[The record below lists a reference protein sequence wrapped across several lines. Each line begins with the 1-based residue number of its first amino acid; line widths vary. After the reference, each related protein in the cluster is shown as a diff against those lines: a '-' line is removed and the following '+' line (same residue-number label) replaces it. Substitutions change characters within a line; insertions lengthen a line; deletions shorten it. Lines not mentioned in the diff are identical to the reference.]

1 MPTYQVMP
9 PLSTDDYEALK
20 ADIAANG
27 VRVSVEFD
35 ENNNILDGHNRV
47 AIYKEL
53 QSEGVALPP
62 LPRVVKIGMSEEQK
76 TEYALVVNSVR
87 RQLSKEWKKQ
97 KAIDLRKAGWT
108 QERIGR
114 ILGVPQQTLSRW
126 LIEFTK
132 MGKLPE
138 ESSIIGADGKQY
150 PATRQRKEI
159 ELDKKDNTPCEQC
172 KSAHPW
178 CDDCCSTCDDKCNIH
193 QSCRLQPSTPITPY
207 NPIKTQTGKPAPAEQ
222 PEPGPQ
228 DTHEIIR
235 QNTDRA
241 FSTIYDRVI
250 YLSAD
255 YANIAQCLLE
265 NPNRTREDTAQK
277 LSECI
282 ERLQQ
287 IKIAVLKTSTLRA
300 VK

>member
-1 MPTYQVMP
+1 MP

-150 PATRQRKEI
+150 PERV
-159 ELDKKDNTPCEQC
+159 N
-172 KSAHPW
+172 
-178 CDDCCSTCDDKCNIH
+178 
-193 QSCRLQPSTPITPY
+193 
-207 NPIKTQTGKPAPAEQ
+207 GK
-222 PEPGPQ
+222 
-228 DTHEIIR
+228 
-235 QNTDRA
+235 
-241 FSTIYDRVI
+241 
-250 YLSAD
+250 
-255 YANIAQCLLE
+255 
-265 NPNRTREDTAQK
+265 K
-277 LSECI
+277 LS
-282 ERLQQ
+282 
-287 IKIAVLKTSTLRA
+287 
-300 VK
+300 